1 MDLYFEGMEYAK
13 IPNLMVSLAK
23 AYSYIGDNEIALT
36 YLEQAIPQYRIQ
48 ERRRR
53 SLGIAIAQL
62 AEVYIKL
69 GNYKAAKKACD
80 EGIELLTNVGRS
92 DQRAMPALYR
102 AKGIITEHEGNDEA
116 ALEYFTKSIEV
127 AKRIKFSFERIKVG
141 ITLGLFYSSRDSQK
155 GKKLCKRALKDA
167 KRKNHTNLEIQ
178 ACDCLYKIYKQ
189 EESYVDAL
197 NYHEQKILL
206 QDSLSAMKISHAL
219 DINNEIAEKDKLISE
234 QAYQKELNEKELKNQ
249 HILNTALAISM
260 LLGLLLILFLAIGY
274 LRINGKN
281 TEIKE
286 KTKELLKANQR
297 LEHSNKELE
306 RFAYITSHDLKSPV
320 RNILNFTGLLQRK
333 FNKEENPMVSDWLNF
348 IEGSGKRMNRLIE
361 DILQFSRIS
370 GDDSIEQEIIN
381 LNQMVNELSQIAQN
395 TSNSKTVSFEVSD
408 LPNLKWHY
416 SKIFLLFKNLIENG
430 IKYNQSENPIIKVYG
445 INTSGVHS
453 ICIEDNGIG
462 IEKEY
467 FDKIFIMFNRLH
479 NRKEYEGAGLG
490 LATCKKIVNEFE
502 GKISISSEI
511 NKGTIFKIELPNH
524 LIAQT
529 ANTEKKLHGVLV
541 ES

>member
-1 MDLYFEGMEYAK
+1 
-13 IPNLMVSLAK
+13 
-23 AYSYIGDNEIALT
+23 
-36 YLEQAIPQYRIQ
+36 
-48 ERRRR
+48 
-53 SLGIAIAQL
+53 
-62 AEVYIKL
+62 
-69 GNYKAAKKACD
+69 
-80 EGIELLTNVGRS
+80 
-92 DQRAMPALYR
+92 
-102 AKGIITEHEGNDEA
+102 
-116 ALEYFTKSIEV
+116 
-127 AKRIKFSFERIKVG
+127 
-141 ITLGLFYSSRDSQK
+141 
-155 GKKLCKRALKDA
+155 
-167 KRKNHTNLEIQ
+167 
-178 ACDCLYKIYKQ
+178 
-189 EESYVDAL
+189 
-197 NYHEQKILL
+197 
-206 QDSLSAMKISHAL
+206 MKISHAL

-529 ANTEKKLHGVLV
+529 ANTEKELHGVLV